1 MHAPT
6 ITAAYLA
13 VLALIYTALSIRVVG
28 MRRGNRIGFG
38 DGGNAAL
45 RAAIRAHAHFAEYV
59 PIIVLM
65 LGALELFGTG
75 AVRLHMLLGTL
86 VVSRILHP
94 FGLVAKPSVLRGS
107 RARNDPDP
115 VRPGHE
121 RADASAAPRLEL
133 GSPAT

>member
-13 VLALIYTALSIRVVG
+13 VLALIYTVLSVRVVG

-65 LGALELFGTG
+65 LGALELFGTR
-75 AVRLHMLLGTL
+75 AVQLHMLLGTL

-94 FGLVAKPSVLRGS
+94 FGLAAKPGSTQFFLGRVLGMTLTLF
-107 RARNDPDP
+107 
-115 VRPGHE
+115 VLVT
-121 RADASAAPRLEL
+121 SALMLLHHVSAP
-133 GSPAT
+133 A

>member
-6 ITAAYLA
+6 ITATYLA

-59 PIIVLM
+59 PIIILM
-65 LGALELFGTG
+65 LGALELFGTR
-75 AVRLHMLLGTL
+75 AVQLHMLLATL
-86 VVSRILHP
+86 LVSRILHSP
-94 FGLVAKPSVLRGS
+94 AEKEQN
-107 RARNDPDP
+107 RALFVPYAWP
-115 VRPGHE
+115 MQ
-121 RADASAAPRLEL
+121 ASAGVAGAPGAPVVGFLAQDE
-133 GSPAT
+133 